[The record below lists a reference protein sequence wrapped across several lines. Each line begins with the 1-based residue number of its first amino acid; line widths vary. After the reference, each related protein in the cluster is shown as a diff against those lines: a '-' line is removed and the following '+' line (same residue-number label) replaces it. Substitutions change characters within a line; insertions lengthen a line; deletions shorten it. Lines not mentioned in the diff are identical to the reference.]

1 MDRRSFALALFLVVA
16 GLTPVPARADLPDGF
31 VYLRDVAPDIEQDM
45 RYAGLNNFTGAP
57 VPGYEAGECVLRRD
71 AAEALKRAQRSAQA
85 LGLSLKVF
93 DCYRPERA
101 VRAFGAWARAREDG
115 RTKSQYPHL
124 SKDALVP
131 HYIASQSSHS
141 TGLAVD
147 LTLVRQGAGDRPPLV
162 RDTCTAPPHAPA
174 AQADDSKDKLGNTA
188 NAVALGKLGP
198 GELDMGTSFDC
209 FDRASNTAF
218 PGLTP
223 EQRRSRDLLVTLMER
238 AGFTNYPAEWWHF
251 SLARAANRRSHDF
264 PITSRPQQ

>member
-1 MDRRSFALALFLVVA
+1 MNRQSFAATLFYVAAALA
-16 GLTPVPARADLPDGF
+16 PASAQAELPDGF
-31 VYLRDVAPDIEQDM
+31 VYLRDVAPDIQQDM
-45 RYAGLNNFTGAP
+45 RYAGLNNFTGSP
-57 VPGYEAGECVLRRD
+57 VLGYEAAECVLRRD
-71 AAEALKRAQRSAQA
+71 AAEALQRAQRSAQA

-101 VRAFGAWARAREDG
+101 VRAFGAWARAPENE
-115 RTKSQYPHL
+115 RTKSQYPRL
-124 SKDALVP
+124 PKGGLVP
-131 HYIASQSSHS
+131 NYIASRSSHS

-147 LTLVRQGAGDRPPLV
+147 LTLVRQGRSDRSPLV
-162 RDTCTAPPHAPA
+162 RDNCIAPA
-174 AQADDSKDKLGNTA
+174 RGPADEPKGVSSNA
-188 NAVALGKLGP
+188 NALALGELAP

-251 SLARAANRRSHDF
+251 SLARAKNRRSYDV
-264 PITSRPQQ
+264 PITPRPAR